1 MKISIGD
8 KLPDATFQSMGED
21 GPLAHNMKDLTTGK
35 KIVIFGLPGAYTN
48 TCSTAHMPSFIRNA
62 DKIRSNGVDAIY
74 CLAVNDVHVM
84 KSWAKDMGADVAQIG
99 MLSDSDG
106 SYTKEIGFD
115 FTVPAVGFIGRSQR
129 YSMIVEDGIITSLNE
144 EIERTTCDIS
154 GGETILDQ
162 L

>member
-8 KLPDATFQSMGED
+8 KLPDATFQSMGEN
-21 GPLAHNMKDLTTGK
+21 GPLAHNLKDLTAGK

-48 TCSTAHMPSFIRNA
+48 TCSTAHMPSFVRNA

-84 KSWAKDMGADVAQIG
+84 RSWAKDMGADVAKIG

>member
-8 KLPDATFQSMGED
+8 KLPDATFQSMGPE
-21 GPLAHNMKDLTTGK
+21 GPVSQNIRDLTTGK

-48 TCSTAHMPSFIRNA
+48 TCSTAHMPSFVRNA
-62 DKIRSNGVDAIY
+62 NEIRANGIDAIY

-84 KSWAKDMGADVAQIG
+84 KSWAKEMGADTAHIG
-99 MLSDSDG
+99 MLSDVDG
-106 SYTKEIGFD
+106 SYTKSIGFN
-115 FTVPAVGFIGRSQR
+115 FTVPAVGFFDRSQR
-129 YSMIVEDGIITSLNE
+129 YSMIVDNGVITSLNE
-144 EIERTTCDIS
+144 EIERTSCDIS

>member
-1 MKISIGD
+1 
-8 KLPDATFQSMGED
+8 
-21 GPLAHNMKDLTTGK
+21 
-35 KIVIFGLPGAYTN
+35 
-48 TCSTAHMPSFIRNA
+48 
-62 DKIRSNGVDAIY
+62 
-74 CLAVNDVHVM
+74 M

-129 YSMIVEDGIITSLNE
+129 YSMIIENGVITSLNE

>member
-1 MKISIGD
+1 MKISVGD
-8 KLPDATFQSMGED
+8 TLPNATFQSMGDD
-21 GPLAHNMKDLTTGK
+21 GPIVHDIKDLTAGK

-48 TCSTAHMPSFIRNA
+48 TCSTAHMPSFVRNA
-62 DKIRSNGVDAIY
+62 DSIRANGVDAIY

-84 KSWAKDMGADVAQIG
+84 KSWAKDMGADVAKIG

-129 YSMIVEDGIITSLNE
+129 YSMIIENGVITSLNE

>member
-8 KLPDATFQSMGED
+8 KLPDATFQSMGPE
-21 GPLAHNMKDLTTGK
+21 GPVSHNIKDLTTGK

-48 TCSTAHMPSFIRNA
+48 TCSTAHMPSFVRNA
-62 DKIRSNGVDAIY
+62 NEIRANGIDAIY

-84 KSWAKDMGADVAQIG
+84 KSWAKEMGADTAHIG
-99 MLSDSDG
+99 MLSDVDG
-106 SYTKEIGFD
+106 SYTKSIGFN
-115 FTVPAVGFIGRSQR
+115 FTVPAVGFFDRSQR
-129 YSMIVEDGIITSLNE
+129 YSMIVNNGVITSLNE
-144 EIERTTCDIS
+144 EVERTSCDIS